1 MKLRRKQMNTSPFSF
16 RASAKVKDAAAKLMK
31 KGLIDDNFWMYNVF
45 LQIDVIR
52 DKKGRIDLD
61 KSIVLNYMYR
71 KYRCEIMKFSE
82 LFWGK
87 TPTKLDLEN
96 LATVNAALLKN
107 LSHEWTNFGAGKTEY
122 VYSAN

>member
-1 MKLRRKQMNTSPFSF
+1 MNTSPFTF
-16 RASAKVKDAAAKLMK
+16 RTTAKVKDAAAKLMK
-31 KGLIDDNFWMYNVF
+31 KGLIVDNFWLFNVL

-52 DKKGRIDLD
+52 DEKGRIDLD

-71 KYRCEIMKFSE
+71 KYRCETIKFSE
-82 LFWGK
+82 LFGGE

-96 LATVNAALLKN
+96 LAVVNEALLRN
-107 LSHEWTNFGAGKTEY
+107 LGREWMKFGKGKTDY